1 MLGIDEG
8 KEQRN
13 GGGRHAP
20 PPHLGYGC
28 VYVVADKRLD
38 LFSLP
43 IDSSADAEAQSM
55 CDERLRPFPAPA
67 EKVRAPDPPDLQI
80 VGEAPGSEKRDRR
93 GSPLDQSVGG
103 ERRADHEVLYT
114 FERDAALLQDREY
127 AAHGIFAR
135 VGLLNDNRA
144 GFGIDREQIGEG
156 AADIHANV
164 VAHYRR
170 PFQERPPGRPR
181 PVPRH

>member
-1 MLGIDEG
+1 MRGIDEG

-13 GGGRHAP
+13 GGGRHALP
-20 PPHLGYGC
+20 HHLGHGC
-28 VYVVADKRLD
+28 VYVVADKRLE

-43 IDSSADAEAQSM
+43 IDSPADAEAQSM
-55 CDERLRPFPAPA
+55 CDERPWPFPAPA
-67 EKVRAPDPPDLQI
+67 EKVRAPGPPDLQI

-93 GSPLDQSVGG
+93 GSALDQGVDG
-103 ERRADHEVLYT
+103 ERSADHETLYT

-135 VGLLNDNRA
+135 VGLLNDNRT

-156 AADIHANV
+156 AADVYTNSV
-164 VAHYRR
+164 L
-170 PFQERPPGRPR
+170 G
-181 PVPRH
+181 